1 MDVFIYDVMEN
12 LIDKNIFNNLREHVN
27 DQCFFSNHINNLLR
41 IIIQLYAKIRLTHD
55 IQNVNISDRHK
66 SNKLILFK
74 GQ

>member
-12 LIDKNIFNNLREHVN
+12 LIDKNIFIDLREHIN

-41 IIIQLYAKIRLTHD
+41 IIIQLYANIRLTHD

-66 SNKLILFK
+66 LNKLILFK